1 MKTVKQLIA
10 EVAQLINDAE
20 EGYEHIRWT
29 ENELIEYANDAVL
42 QLMVVRPDVFTKV
55 VDLPLK
61 PGSQQELPEPI
72 SQLIDVLGVR
82 DVFGRVSGRPM
93 RKNAAAAAVARNWF
107 DELSC
112 EVTAADGSY
121 VPRSYEFAPENPRMF
136 YVEPPVPSGASV
148 TLIVNAVVTPK
159 HAELDDKL
167 PIESRFHN
175 AVIEWMLYRAY
186 SKDIE
191 SAHDNQTSQQHLAH
205 FYNILQV
212 SQLADDRL
220 HGITNRGSRNVT

>member
-1 MKTVKQLIA
+1 M
-10 EVAQLINDAE
+10 
-20 EGYEHIRWT
+20 
-29 ENELIEYANDAVL
+29 
-42 QLMVVRPDVFTKV
+42 
-55 VDLPLK
+55 
-61 PGSQQELPEPI
+61 
-72 SQLIDVLGVR
+72 
-82 DVFGRVSGRPM
+82 
-93 RKNAAAAAVARNWF
+93 
-107 DELSC
+107 
-112 EVTAADGSY
+112 TAADGSY